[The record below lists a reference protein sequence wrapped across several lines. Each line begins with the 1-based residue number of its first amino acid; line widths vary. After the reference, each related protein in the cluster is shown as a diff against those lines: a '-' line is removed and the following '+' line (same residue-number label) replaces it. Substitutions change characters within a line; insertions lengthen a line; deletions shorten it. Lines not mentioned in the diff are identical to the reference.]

1 MAFRVK
7 VEAFEDGG
15 WIPRRHTCEGQDVSP
30 RVEWT
35 GAPAVARS
43 YALIVE
49 DPDAPAG
56 TWNHWLVW
64 DIPVSTHALLEGYA
78 ASGGVRTGMN
88 DFGRPGY
95 GGPCPPKGHGPHR
108 YFFRLYALDVA
119 TLGLAPGSRRDV
131 LDPMIAQ
138 HAIATAVYSGRYERR
153 TK

>member
-1 MAFRVK
+1 MTFRVK
-7 VEAFEDGG
+7 VEGFDDGG
-15 WIPRRHTCEGQDVSP
+15 WIPRRHSCEGQDVSP

-35 GAPAVARS
+35 GAPAAARS
-43 YALIVE
+43 FALIVD

-64 DIPVSTHALLEGYA
+64 DIPASTRALLEGYV
-78 ASGGVRTGMN
+78 ASGGVRTGTN

-108 YFFRLYALDVA
+108 YCFRLHALDVA
-119 TLGLAPGSRRDV
+119 TLGLAAGARRDV
-131 LDPMIAQ
+131 LDPLIAQ